1 MKNIF
6 FFACSIIIS
15 CIANPVFSC
24 TAPASHCGDKNE
36 ASFALIENSRPARVI
51 VETTNDIAVQRA
63 AKSFAEDL
71 KRVSGR
77 VASLKHDKKNL
88 GESAVIIG
96 VYGQSLLID
105 ELIDQGK
112 LDVSELKNQWEAF
125 KIAVIKNPWPK
136 VNQVL
141 VIVGSDRRGAIFG
154 AYDISEKIGVSP
166 WYWFADVPVQQKKN
180 IYINAGSR
188 SEKPGVR
195 YRGIFI
201 NDEDPA
207 LSGWA
212 TKKFGGVNS
221 KMYEHV
227 FELMLRLKANYIW
240 PAMWAPKAFHLDD
253 PKNTELADAMGI
265 VVGASHH
272 EPMTRAQNEWHRLPA
287 ETGAGGEWNYLTN
300 RDNLRKFWRG
310 GIERMMSKGDGKPYE
325 SLITM
330 GMRGDGDEPMSQGT
344 AIDLLENI
352 VADQRKIIEEVTEKP
367 ADQTPQ
373 LWALYKEVQDYYD
386 QGMQVPDDVTLLFA
400 DDNWGQIRR
409 LPTKNIDRKGG
420 FGVYYHFDYV
430 GAPRNYK
437 WLNTIQIEKVW
448 QQMNL
453 AYERG
458 AKNIWIVNV
467 GDIKPA
473 EYPLDFFM
481 KMAWAPETMTTEKLA
496 AFPNDWARRQ
506 FGEARADGISKL
518 ITQYSQYAARR
529 KPELLNE
536 NSFAVGEATKQA
548 LMTGEFDQ
556 IMDQWREL
564 MNSVIEMKKLLKPEQ
579 QDAYFQLIEHPILA
593 LGNLYEL
600 YWATAWNRQLAR
612 SHDARANYFL
622 TIAEKSFARDV
633 ALTEQY
639 HSINNGKWD
648 GMMNQVHMNYVIWN
662 TPTQQ
667 SMPSLVR
674 VAADKPVNE
683 LNPVPIIKTGLFN
696 QTNIIH
702 FSAGNFSRRN
712 NNLGI
717 SWTAIKNLGQSKAAM
732 VALPQGRPATLIKD
746 GINLEYDFSI
756 ASTNDLQVILHLS
769 PTLDTLGIGGI
780 RLGVSLD
787 DSKVTIINYY
797 LVPTSGAI
805 KIPQQQ
811 AWTDAVINNGHQEK
825 VIFTNVSAG
834 KHSLK
839 IWRMDDNVVLEKIDI
854 KEHEKSQI

>member
-1 MKNIF
+1 MKKIF
-6 FFACSIIIS
+6 LFACLIMIS
-15 CIANPVFSC
+15 LIAKDVAAC
-24 TAPASHCGDKNE
+24 APALPCTDKTE
-36 ASFALIENSRPARVI
+36 ASFPLIENSRPAQII
-51 VETTNDIAVQRA
+51 VEKTNDIAVQRA

-71 KRVSGR
+71 KRISGR
-77 VASLKHDKKNL
+77 SANLQHDKKHL
-88 GESAVIIG
+88 GKSAVIIG
-96 VYGQSLLID
+96 VAGQSPLID
-105 ELIDQGK
+105 ELISQGK
-112 LDVSELKNQWEAF
+112 LDVSELTNQWEAF
-125 KIAVIKNPWPK
+125 KITVVNNPWPK
-136 VNQVL
+136 VDQVL
-141 VIVGSDRRGAIFG
+141 VVVGSDRRGAIFG

-166 WYWFADVPVQQKKN
+166 WYWFADVQVQQKKN
-180 IYINAGSR
+180 IYITAGSR

-212 TKKFGGVNS
+212 IKKFGGVNS

-287 ETGAGGEWNYLTN
+287 STGAGGEWNYLHN

-310 GIERMMSKGDGKPYE
+310 GIERMMSKGDGKGYE
-325 SLITM
+325 SLITI

-344 AIDLLENI
+344 AIDLLETI
-352 VADQRKIIEEVTEKP
+352 VSDQRKIIEDVTRKP

-373 LWALYKEVQDYYD
+373 VWALYKEVQDYYD

-409 LPTKNIDRKGG
+409 LPTKNLDRKGG

-430 GAPRNYK
+430 GVPRNYK
-437 WLNTIQIEKVW
+437 WVNTVQIEKVW

-458 AKNIWIVNV
+458 AKTIWIVNV

-481 KMAWAPETMTTEKLA
+481 KMAWAPETMTPEKLA
-496 AFPNDWARRQ
+496 AFPRDWAERL
-506 FGEARADGISKL
+506 FGEEHAESISKL
-518 ITQYSQYAARR
+518 ITQYTQYAARR

-536 NSFAVGEATKQA
+536 NTFAVGEVTKQA
-548 LMTGEFDQ
+548 LITGEFDEV
-556 IMDQWREL
+556 MNQWREL
-564 MNSVIEMKKLLKPEQ
+564 MNSAIAIKKLLQPEQ
-579 QDAYFQLIEHPILA
+579 QDAYFQLVEHPILA
-593 LGNLYEL
+593 MGNLYEL

-622 TIAEKSFARDV
+622 TIAEKSFARDA
-633 ALTEQY
+633 ALTDQY
-639 HSINNGKWD
+639 HSINSGKWD

-662 TPTQQ
+662 TPTVQ
-667 SMPSLVR
+667 SIPSLVK
-674 VAADKPVNE
+674 VAADKPVHE
-683 LNPVPIIKTGLFN
+683 LNPVPVMKNRELKNANTIQFN
-696 QTNIIH
+696 
-702 FSAGNFSRRN
+702 AADFSRKHN
-712 NNLGI
+712 NSGL
-717 SWTAIKNLGQSKAAM
+717 SWAAIPHLGQSPAAM
-732 VALPQGRPATLIKD
+732 ITLPQGRPATQLED
-746 GINLEYDFSI
+746 NVSLEYDFSI
-756 ASTNDLQVILHLS
+756 NSTSDLQVTLHLS
-769 PTLDTLGIGGI
+769 PTLDTIGADGI
-780 RLGVSLD
+780 RLGVSID
-787 DSKVTIINYY
+787 NAKPGIINYH
-797 LVPTSGAI
+797 LVPTGGAI
-805 KIPQQQ
+805 KIPEQQ
-811 AWTDAVINNGHQEK
+811 AWTDAVINNGHKESVLFK
-825 VIFTNVSAG
+825 NISAG

-839 IWRMDDNVVLEKIDI
+839 IWRIDDNIILEKIEIRYTDR
-854 KEHEKSQI
+854 SQ

>member
-1 MKNIF
+1 MKNF
-6 FFACSIIIS
+6 FLFACFMITGCIS
-15 CIANPVFSC
+15 NTVFAC
-24 TAPASHCGDKNE
+24 NTPASHCSDKNQ
-36 ASFALIENSRPARVI
+36 ASFALIENSRPAQII
-51 VETTNDIAVQRA
+51 VETTNDVAVQRA

-77 VASLKHDKKNL
+77 AASLKHDKKNI
-88 GESAVIIG
+88 GQSAVIIG
-96 VYGQSLLID
+96 AYGQSPLID
-105 ELIDQGK
+105 ELINQGK
-112 LDVSELKNQWEAF
+112 LDISEIKNQWEAF
-125 KIAVIKNPWPK
+125 KIAVIQNPWPK
-136 VNQVL
+136 VDQVL

-154 AYDISEKIGVSP
+154 AYDISEKIGVPP

-180 IYINAGSR
+180 VYITVGSR
-188 SEKPGVR
+188 SEKPGIR

-212 TKKFGGVNS
+212 LKKFGGVNS

-287 ETGAGGEWNYLTN
+287 ETGAGGEWNYLHN

-310 GIERMMSKGDGKPYE
+310 GIERMMSKGDGKAYE
-325 SLITM
+325 SLITI

-344 AIDLLENI
+344 AIDLLETI
-352 VADQRKIIEEVTEKP
+352 VADQRKIIEEVTQKP

-409 LPTKNIDRKGG
+409 LPTKNLNRKGG

-437 WLNTIQIEKVW
+437 WVNTVQIEKVW

-458 AKNIWIVNV
+458 ARDIWIVNV

-473 EYPLDFFM
+473 EYPIDFFM
-481 KMAWAPETMTTEKLA
+481 KMAWSPEAMTTEQLA
-496 AFPNDWARRQ
+496 RFPQDWAKRQ
-506 FGEARADGISKL
+506 FGEENAEGISKL
-518 ITQYSQYAARR
+518 ISQYSQYAARR

-536 NSFAVGEATKQA
+536 NTFAVGEVTKQA
-548 LMTGEFDQ
+548 LIRGEFDQ

-564 MNSVIEMKKLLKPEQ
+564 MNSAIEMKKLLKPEQ

-622 TIAEKSFARDV
+622 KIAEKSFARDA

-662 TPTQQ
+662 TPTVQ
-667 SMPSLVR
+667 SIPSLVK
-674 VAADKPVNE
+674 VAADKPVHE
-683 LNPVPIIKTGLFN
+683 LNPVPVMKNKELTHS
-696 QTNIIH
+696 NIIQ
-702 FSAGNFSRRN
+702 FGAADFSRQYN
-712 NNLGI
+712 NAGLSWAAI
-717 SWTAIKNLGQSKAAM
+717 SNLGQSSAAM
-732 VALPQGRPATLIKD
+732 ISLPQGRPATQLEDKVS
-746 GINLEYDFSI
+746 LEYDFVINATS
-756 ASTNDLQVILHLS
+756 DLHVILHLS
-769 PTLDTLGIGGI
+769 PTLDTIGSSGM
-780 RLGVSLD
+780 RLGVSID
-787 DSKVTIINYY
+787 NGKAEIINYH

-805 KIPQQQ
+805 KIPEQQ
-811 AWTDAVINNGHQEK
+811 AWSDAVINNGHKQTLRFNN
-825 VIFTNVSAG
+825 IAAG

-839 IWRMDDNVVLEKIDI
+839 IWRIDDNIILEKIEI
-854 KEHEKSQI
+854 RYISNSQ

>member
-1 MKNIF
+1 MKKLYAWSF
-6 FFACSIIIS
+6 VFLASFLAQKTLAC
-15 CIANPVFSC
+15 AD
-24 TAPASHCGDKNE
+24 PASVCHNRTD
-36 ASFALIENSRPARVI
+36 ASFPLIENSRPIQII
-51 VETTNDIAVQRA
+51 VEKTNDVAVQRA
-63 AKSFAEDL
+63 AKSFADDL

-77 VASLKHDKKNL
+77 TSSLKQDKKHL
-88 GESAVIIG
+88 GKSAVIIG
-96 VYGQSLLID
+96 VAGQSPLID
-105 ELIDQGK
+105 ELVNQGK
-112 LDVSELKNQWEAF
+112 LDLSELINQWEAF
-125 KIAVIKNPWPK
+125 KITVVNNPWPK
-136 VNQVL
+136 VDQVL
-141 VIVGSDRRGAIFG
+141 VIAGSDRRGAIFG
-154 AYDISEKIGVSP
+154 AYDISEKMGVSP

-180 IYINAGSR
+180 IYISAGSR
-188 SEKPGVR
+188 FEKPGVR

-212 TKKFGGVNS
+212 AKKFGGVNS

-287 ETGAGGEWNYLTN
+287 STGAGGEWNYQTN

-310 GIERMMSKGDGKPYE
+310 GIERMMSKGDGKGYE
-325 SLITM
+325 SLITV

-344 AIDLLENI
+344 AIDLLETI
-352 VADQRKIIEEVTEKP
+352 VADQRKIIEEVTQKP
-367 ADQTPQ
+367 AEQTPQ

-437 WLNTIQIEKVW
+437 WVNTVQIEKVW

-458 AKNIWIVNV
+458 ARNVWIVNV

-481 KMAWAPETMTTEKLA
+481 KMAWAPEAMTPEKLK
-496 AFPNDWARRQ
+496 AFPQDWAIRL
-506 FGEARADGISKL
+506 FGEEHAEAISKL
-518 ITQYSQYAARR
+518 ITQYTQYAAHR

-536 NSFAVGEATKQA
+536 NTFAVGEVTKQA
-548 LMTGEFDQ
+548 LITGEFDQ
-556 IMDQWREL
+556 VMDQWREL
-564 MNSVIEMKKLLKPEQ
+564 IKSAIEVKKQIKPEQ
-579 QDAYFQLIEHPILA
+579 HYAYFQLIEHPILA

-612 SHDARANYFL
+612 THDARANYFL
-622 TIAEKSFARDV
+622 TIAEKSFALDS
-633 ALTEQY
+633 ALTDQY

-662 TPTQQ
+662 TPTVQ
-667 SMPSLVR
+667 SIPSLVK
-674 VAADKPVNE
+674 VAADKPVHE
-683 LNPVPIIKTGLFN
+683 LNPVPLMKNKEVTKS
-696 QTNIIH
+696 NIIQLN
-702 FSAGNFSRRN
+702 AADFSRQH
-712 NNLGI
+712 NNLGL
-717 SWTAIKNLGQSKAAM
+717 SWAAIPNLGQSKAA
-732 VALPQGRPATLIKD
+732 VISLPQGRAATKLD
-746 GINLEYDFSI
+746 DNVSLEYDFAINKS
-756 ASTNDLQVILHLS
+756 SDLQIMLHLA
-769 PTLDTLGIGGI
+769 PTLDTIGSNGI
-780 RLGVSLD
+780 RLGVSID
-787 DSKVTIINYY
+787 GGNAEIINYH

-805 KIPQQQ
+805 KIPEQQ
-811 AWTDAVINNGHQEK
+811 AWTDAVINNGHKEK
-825 VIFTNVSAG
+825 VIFKNVSAG

-839 IWRMDDNVVLEKIDI
+839 IWRIDDNIILEKIDI
-854 KEHEKSQI
+854 HYNE

>member
-1 MKNIF
+1 MKTFYIWISVVMTGFAANSL
-6 FFACSIIIS
+6 FACTI
-15 CIANPVFSC
+15 
-24 TAPASHCGDKNE
+24 PASLCEYKSE
-36 ASFALIENSRPARVI
+36 VSFPLIENSRPAQII
-51 VETTNDIAVQRA
+51 VEKTNDVAVLRV

-71 KRVSGR
+71 KQVSGR
-77 VASLKHDKKNL
+77 AAVVSHDKKRIKK
-88 GESAVIIG
+88 SAIIIG
-96 VYGQSLLID
+96 VVGQSPLID

-112 LDVSELKNQWEAF
+112 LDVTELKDQWEAF
-125 KIAVIKNPWPK
+125 KIVVVKNPWPK
-136 VNQVL
+136 VEQVL
-141 VIVGSDRRGAIFG
+141 LIVGSDRRGAIFG

-166 WYWFADVPVQQKKN
+166 WYWFADVPIQKKDN
-180 IYINAGSR
+180 IYITAGSR
-188 SEKPGVR
+188 SDKPGVR

-212 TKKFGGVNS
+212 KKKFGGVNS

-287 ETGAGGEWNYLTN
+287 ETGAGGEWNYLHN

-310 GIERMMSKGDGKPYE
+310 GIERMMSKGDGKVYE

-344 AIDLLENI
+344 AIDLLEKI
-352 VADQRKIIEEVTEKP
+352 VADQRQIIQDVTKKP
-367 ADQTPQ
+367 AEQTPQ

-386 QGMQVPDDVTLLFA
+386 QGMSVPDDVTLLFA

-409 LPTKNIDRKGG
+409 LPTKNLNRKGG

-481 KMAWAPETMTTEKLA
+481 KMAWAPEAMTPDALA
-496 AFPNDWARRQ
+496 AFPQDWAERQ
-506 FGEARADGISKL
+506 FGAEHADGIGML
-518 ITQYSQYAARR
+518 ITEYTQYASRR
-529 KPELLNE
+529 KPELINE
-536 NSFAVGEATKQA
+536 NTFAVGTVTKEA
-548 LMTGEFDQ
+548 LITGEFDDL
-556 IMDQWREL
+556 MNQWREL
-564 MNSVIEMKKLLKPEQ
+564 MSSATEMKKNLTPQ
-579 QDAYFQLIEHPILA
+579 QHDAYFQLIEYPVLA
-593 LGNLYEL
+593 LGNLHEL

-612 SHDARANYFL
+612 THDARANYFL
-622 TIAEKSFARDV
+622 KIAEESFARDSV
-633 ALTEQY
+633 LTEKY
-639 HSINNGKWD
+639 HSINNSKWN

-667 SMPSLVR
+667 SIPSLVK
-674 VAADKPVNE
+674 VAADRPVHE
-683 LNPVPIIKTGLFN
+683 LNPIPLIKSRELKNSNSIKLNAADFNRKHNNAGL
-696 QTNIIH
+696 
-702 FSAGNFSRRN
+702 
-712 NNLGI
+712 
-717 SWTAIKNLGQSKAAM
+717 SWTAIPNLGQSKAAM
-732 VALPQGRPATLIKD
+732 IVLPQGRPATRIED
-746 GINLEYDFSI
+746 GVNLEYDFSI
-756 ASTNDLQVILHLS
+756 NSASDLQVILHLS
-769 PTLDTLGIGGI
+769 PTLDTIGSEGI
-780 RLGVSLD
+780 RLGVSID
-787 DSKVTIINYY
+787 DGKAAIINYH
-797 LVPTSGAI
+797 LIPTSGAI

-811 AWTDAVINNGHQEK
+811 AWTDAVINNGHQEEVTFAK
-825 VIFTNVSAG
+825 ISAG

-839 IWRMDDNVVLEKIDI
+839 IWRMDDNIILEKIEI
-854 KEHEKSQI
+854 NPKI

>member
-1 MKNIF
+1 MKKVFIF
-6 FFACSIIIS
+6 VCLFIVGLTANEVFAC
-15 CIANPVFSC
+15 
-24 TAPASHCGDKNE
+24 TTPASYCADKHE
-36 ASFALIENSRPARVI
+36 TSFPLIENSHPARVI
-51 VETTNDIAVQRA
+51 VETTNDVAVQRA

-71 KRVSGR
+71 KRISGR
-77 VASLKHDKKNL
+77 AVSLKHDKKNM
-88 GESAVIIG
+88 GKSAVIIG
-96 VYGQSLLID
+96 VYGQSSLID
-105 ELIDQGK
+105 ELINQGK
-112 LDVSELKNQWEAF
+112 LDISEIKNQWEAF
-125 KIAVIKNPWPK
+125 KITVIKNPWPK
-136 VNQVL
+136 VDQVL

-180 IYINAGSR
+180 IYISAGSR
-188 SEKPGVR
+188 SEKPGIR

-212 TKKFGGVNS
+212 LKKFGGVNS

-300 RDNLRKFWRG
+300 RNNLRKFWRG
-310 GIERMMSKGDGKPYE
+310 GIERMMSKGEGKSYE
-325 SLITM
+325 SLITI

-344 AIDLLENI
+344 AIDLLETI
-352 VADQRKIIEEVTEKP
+352 VADQRNIIEQVTQKP

-409 LPTKNIDRKGG
+409 LPTQNLNRKGG

-458 AKNIWIVNV
+458 ARDIWIVNV
-467 GDIKPA
+467 GDIKPV
-473 EYPLDFFM
+473 EYPIDFFM
-481 KMAWAPETMTTEKLA
+481 KMAWAPESMTPDKLA
-496 AFPNDWARRQ
+496 AFPKDWAIRQ
-506 FGEARADGISKL
+506 FGEEHAESVGKL

-529 KPELLNE
+529 KPELINE
-536 NSFAVGEATKQA
+536 NTYAMGEVTKEA
-548 LMTGEFDQ
+548 LITGEFDEV
-556 IMDQWREL
+556 MNQWQTL
-564 MNSVIEMKKLLKPEQ
+564 MNFATATKKLLKPEQ
-579 QDAYFQLIEHPILA
+579 HNAYFQLIEHPILA
-593 LGNLYEL
+593 LGNLHQL
-600 YWATAWNRQLAR
+600 YWATAWNRRLAR

-622 TIAEKSFARDV
+622 KIAEESFARDA

-662 TPTQQ
+662 TPQQQ
-667 SMPSLVR
+667 SIPSLVK
-674 VAADKPVNE
+674 VAADKPVHE
-683 LNPVPIIKTGLFN
+683 LHPVPVMKNRQLKHSN
-696 QTNIIH
+696 NIQL
-702 FSAGNFSRRN
+702 SAANFSRKHN
-712 NNLGI
+712 NASL
-717 SWTAIKNLGQSKAAM
+717 SWVAIPNLGQSTAAM
-732 VALPQGRPATLIKD
+732 IALPQGRPATRLED
-746 GINLEYDFSI
+746 NVSLEYDFEINSL
-756 ASTNDLQVILHLS
+756 SDLQIVVHLS
-769 PTLDTLGIGGI
+769 PTLDTLGSNGI
-780 RLGVSLD
+780 QLAVSID
-787 DSKVTIINYY
+787 NHKPSIINYH

-805 KIPQQQ
+805 KIPEQQN
-811 AWTDAVINNGHQEK
+811 WTDAVINNGHKETLTFNN
-825 VIFTNVSAG
+825 IAAG

-839 IWRMDDNVVLEKIDI
+839 IWRLDDNIILEKIEI
-854 KEHEKSQI
+854 NPIVKH